1 MNWLFTS
8 SNLEETGNEPVFD
21 PDAPQLLEEEK
32 KEDID
37 QEEEKKEDI
46 DQEEE
51 SEEEEEEES
60 EGDSNLQLELNNATD
75 QIARLKKRLHKIKMR
90 RNDYKKKCNKLERD
104 LEDSEYLIETNDGRI
119 RYKAFGEIKDL
130 TVYDDQRP
138 IDKKHVENIKKHQ
151 LEYFD
156 KYGELHDSLPLI
168 VATQPDGI
176 RSFINKRNQRTSEI
190 LIDGQHRLAALN
202 KIFTDTSNNYR
213 KISKIKL
220 TVKFIE
226 CQDMDQVH
234 EEFISINKGIPL
246 TKSDLDK
253 NKRIYC
259 ISEQVL
265 NFIERLEGHDLFSDC
280 CNTARNIRRQYRKN
294 IYTKVLKDRISENE
308 EFSNLMRTQ
317 HIQASELMCDFVSFN
332 KNIFVQCSE
341 IDFDTFRK
349 EIGFKKKILTKR
361 MEFLKRKL
369 SLYKSNHDTGYIKNI
384 ISYVYFKNYEN
395 LVIDFMNFIK
405 QEKGFDNLDGEDE
418 DEDSDSE

>member
-1 MNWLFTS
+1 MNWFYT
-8 SNLEETGNEPVFD
+8 NNNEETGNEPVFD
-21 PDAPQLLEEEK
+21 PDVTQSF
-32 KEDID
+32 
-37 QEEEKKEDI
+37 EEEKKEDI

-51 SEEEEEEES
+51 SEEISEEEEIE
-60 EGDSNLQLELNNATD
+60 DDKKVCLELKLDYAQNTIKEQNSY
-75 QIARLKKRLHKIKMR
+75 IKRLEKKYSK
-90 RNDYKKKCNKLERD
+90 YKKNYNKAER
-104 LEDSEYLIETNDGRI
+104 EKENNKYLIETNDGKI
-119 RYKAFGEIKDL
+119 RYKTLEEIKDL

-138 IDKKHVENIKKHQ
+138 INKKHVEDIKKHQ

-156 KYGELHDSLPLI
+156 IYNQFHDSLPLI

-418 DEDSDSE
+418 DEDSDSDSE